1 MKKNFLSLFCLMS
14 LLAVSSCGGS
24 NTSSSTS
31 STSGSSSSSTTQPS
45 SISSII
51 SSSSSSL
58 ISTPTPISSSSS
70 LISVNPTPTS
80 TAQEVFNFLNKAATE
95 TNFTLEEL
103 TDEGSLHITFNPKY
117 IYYDLSDAGYV
128 AIQSYKDSNS
138 QLLYNFTNAE
148 SPVIENAVAYT
159 DDSGQKVAI
168 TSTQTLNALYDGM
181 QGVTVD
187 DIKSNWDYYYSKN

>member
-103 TDEGSLHITFNPKY
+103 TDEGSLHITF
-117 IYYDLSDAGYV
+117 
-128 AIQSYKDSNS
+128 
-138 QLLYNFTNAE
+138 
-148 SPVIENAVAYT
+148 
-159 DDSGQKVAI
+159 
-168 TSTQTLNALYDGM
+168 TLNTFTMIYPM
-181 QGVTVD
+181 QD
-187 DIKSNWDYYYSKN
+187 MLQFKAIKIATLNCSIISLTLNHL